1 MFQTDHFY
9 MPGEVDG
16 TSRRQY
22 SPPGLSPKLRSIEF
36 LPTFAATW
44 FTLGILNVSKGS
56 LGLLVVAW
64 HSSKVLP
71 YPFSLTLELL
81 VLES

>member
-22 SPPGLSPKLRSIEF
+22 SPPGLSPKSRSIEF
-36 LPTFAATW
+36 LPTFVATC
-44 FTLGILNVSKGS
+44 FTFGILSAS
-56 LGLLVVAW
+56 QGLLVVEW
-64 HSSKVLP
+64 HSSKV
-71 YPFSLTLELL
+71 
-81 VLES
+81 VLGS